1 MVGYNR
7 SYLALVPSVGGL
19 VVAHFS
25 VDGKLKPEHFN
36 FTSSRHNLFLI
47 DESDSPHAPPQLLTQ
62 IIEAF
67 SFSGHTIL
75 DALSNGKF

>member
-1 MVGYNR
+1 M
-7 SYLALVPSVGGL
+7 
-19 VVAHFS
+19 VAHFS
-25 VDGKLKPEHFN
+25 ADGKLKPEHFN
-36 FTSSRHNLFLI
+36 FPSSRHNLFLI
-47 DESDSPHAPPQLLTQ
+47 DEPDSPHVPPQLLTQ

>member
-1 MVGYNR
+1 M
-7 SYLALVPSVGGL
+7 
-19 VVAHFS
+19 VAHFS
-25 VDGKLKPEHFN
+25 ANGKLKPEHFN
-36 FTSSRHNLFLI
+36 LPSSRHNLFLI
-47 DESDSPHAPPQLLTQ
+47 DEPDSPHVPAQLLTQ

>member
-1 MVGYNR
+1 M
-7 SYLALVPSVGGL
+7 
-19 VVAHFS
+19 VAHFS

-36 FTSSRHNLFLI
+36 FTSSCHNLFLT
-47 DESDSPHAPPQLLTQ
+47 DEADSPPTPPQLLTQ